1 MNEFKRDSITQV
13 VIAVRDELG
22 CSLLEAVTKMQA
34 TTAARQGKEELLSD
48 LCDYKSEL
56 IAALF

>member
-1 MNEFKRDSITQV
+1 MNDFKREAIQQV
-13 VIAVRDELG
+13 AIAVRDELG
-22 CSLLEAVTKMQA
+22 CSLMEAVTKMQG
-34 TTAARQGKEELLSD
+34 TAARQGKEELLSD